1 MKKLSILFILLTIII
16 PIFAQSEINNIII
29 DEMSDEEMLLGHCD
43 REGLS
48 SVPFNMWFE
57 PEYENYEVD
66 NEILDQIS
74 AESMDN
80 MNIKIVLGTWCSDS
94 QREVPRFYKMMD
106 YLDFTDFEVIA
117 VNRAKLAEN
126 TEVDD
131 LYVDFVPT
139 FIFYKNGQEIGR
151 IIESPEE
158 SLEKDMV
165 NILASN

>member
-1 MKKLSILFILLTIII
+1 MRKVFFLILTLVISITLS
-16 PIFAQSEINNIII
+16 AQDFNQITT
-29 DEMSDEEMLLGHCD
+29 DEMSNEEIILGYCNRDGLLT
-43 REGLS
+43 E
-48 SVPFNMWFE
+48 PFNSWFE
-57 PEYENYEVD
+57 PEYENYEMD
-66 NEILDQIS
+66 TETLDQIS
-74 AESMDN
+74 AESMEN

-106 YLDFTDFEVIA
+106 YLDFTDFEVLA
-117 VNRAKLAEN
+117 VNRAKLAEG

-165 NILASN
+165 NILTSN